1 MVKTY
6 VKSTPLMHGME
17 TVALDLL
24 KLLKQKY
31 DYKTLSKMT
40 GLPTSTL
47 NRYIKNKTVPR
58 NQNVKKL
65 IEKVA
70 PIIDMAEI
78 IREKAL
84 ISDEDV
90 NVYELV
96 SNPSM
101 LKLINFFIMNEFSG
115 SKLTAIMP
123 LDVHSIPLS
132 AVSAITVDRRILL
145 LSERPLWD
153 DEEAITLTY
162 KIPGFVEKFK
172 LWLPKNVVSSKDSVL
187 MISSFLNSDSLV
199 NSAVS
204 MLQKR
209 GASVTGLFSIM
220 AKEQLWKKVLL
231 PPGSKKKCLLLV

>member
-1 MVKTY
+1 
-6 VKSTPLMHGME
+6 MHGME

-31 DYKTLSKMT
+31 DYKTLSKIT

-47 NRYIKNKTVPR
+47 TRYIKNKTVPR
-58 NQNVKKL
+58 DQNVKKL
-65 IEKVA
+65 IEKIA
-70 PIIDMAEI
+70 STIDIAEI
-78 IREKAL
+78 IREKVL
-84 ISDEDV
+84 INEEDV
-90 NVYELV
+90 DVYELV
-96 SNPSM
+96 SNPNM
-101 LKLINFFIMNEFSG
+101 LKLINFFIINEFSG

-123 LDVHSIPLS
+123 LDAHSIPLS

-172 LWLPKNVVSSKDSVL
+172 MWLPKNVVSSKDSVL

-209 GASVTGLFSIM
+209 GASITGLFSIM

-231 PPGSKKKCLLLV
+231 PPGSRKKCLLLV

>member
-1 MVKTY
+1 MVRTF
-6 VKSTPLMHGME
+6 VKSTSLMHGME

-31 DYKTLSKMT
+31 DYKTLSEIT
-40 GLPTSTL
+40 GLPTPTL

-58 NQNVKKL
+58 SQNVKKI
-65 IEKVA
+65 IEKV
-70 PIIDMAEI
+70 ISLVDIAELI
-78 IREKAL
+78 KEKVL
-84 ISDEDV
+84 ISEDSA
-90 NVYELV
+90 NVYEVV
-96 SNPSM
+96 SNPNM
-101 LKLINFFIMNEFSG
+101 LKLINFFIVNEFSG

-132 AVSAITVDRRILL
+132 TVSAITTDRKILL

-153 DEEAITLTY
+153 DDETITLTY

-172 LWLPKNVVSSKDSVL
+172 LWLPKNTVSNKDSVL

-199 NSAVS
+199 NSAVN
-204 MLQKR
+204 MLRNR
-209 GASVTGLFSIM
+209 GAFVTGLFSIM
-220 AKEQLWKKVLL
+220 AKEQLWKKILL